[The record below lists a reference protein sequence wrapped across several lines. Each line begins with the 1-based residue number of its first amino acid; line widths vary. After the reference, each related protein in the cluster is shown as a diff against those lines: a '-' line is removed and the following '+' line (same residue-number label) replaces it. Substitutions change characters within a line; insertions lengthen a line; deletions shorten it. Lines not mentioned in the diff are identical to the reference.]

1 MDTWMTPED
10 AQCKEFESGA
20 KLCDNPDGTT
30 FVWVVKDRVM
40 WLQYPDGSKS
50 WMMHPHKVFRPKKSG
65 YLSATA
71 F

>member
-1 MDTWMTPED
+1 MTPED

-50 WMMHPHKVFRPKKSG
+50 
-65 YLSATA
+65 
-71 F
+71 